1 MRRIESTNKKQSEFG
16 KDIGKSK
23 DWVQSNELGRSD
35 FKFKDLM
42 RLAEK
47 NNVDIIIV
55 KEHFHHQLLKM
66 KFSTRTT
73 VLIIYLIDIAFAAT
87 SILITIGDN
96 KELAASVP
104 HKYLSRRKVID

>member
-1 MRRIESTNKKQSEFG
+1 MRIVNTHIEIVKLLCGTILSGGIMYIRASDYKSNEILKFIRQSTDKTQKEFG
-16 KDIGKSK
+16 FDIGKSK

-55 KEHFHHQLLKM
+55 SK
-66 KFSTRTT
+66 
-73 VLIIYLIDIAFAAT
+73 
-87 SILITIGDN
+87 DN
-96 KELAASVP
+96 KTKL
-104 HKYLSRRKVID
+104 KQ